1 MWLHQETFFSV
12 QLNRVFLVWANV
24 QSERLSDPELG
35 PELSDGVSLFTAL
48 FLFEEK
54 SCLWNAEVDLV
65 LTPAPVC
72 CSLFAFPKDTKDS
85 VAPVTVLLFA
95 LSSTAVHLYH
105 PLGYSRCYLGGNS
118 GGVCVSVD

>member
-12 QLNRVFLVWANV
+12 QPNRVFLVWANV

-35 PELSDGVSLFTAL
+35 PGLSVFLRTAP

-65 LTPAPVC
+65 LTPTLVC

-85 VAPVTVLLFA
+85 VASIPVVLLTLGSEA
-95 LSSTAVHLYH
+95 AHL
-105 PLGYSRCYLGGNS
+105 
-118 GGVCVSVD
+118 